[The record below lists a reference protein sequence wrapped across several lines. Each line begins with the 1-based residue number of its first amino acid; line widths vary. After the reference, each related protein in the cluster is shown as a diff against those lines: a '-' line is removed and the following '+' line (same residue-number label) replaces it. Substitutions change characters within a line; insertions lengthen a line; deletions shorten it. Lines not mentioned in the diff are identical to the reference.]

1 MIILLAVMYV
11 CAKFLG
17 VFAFDYNKITKRLE
31 ISVSG
36 SAYFIIVNL
45 FTLISIP
52 FAIWYIYD
60 YYPMQTSIVFDA
72 VSRAQC
78 LLLYIISITSFLER
92 LRMLYQSLD
101 AMNEHSDLV
110 RLLENTYSLIPKRT
124 LLFIIISLKCI
135 LPVNQLITPYFFI
148 AKSTNLTVWRIL
160 ANCVLFFTYGQLFII
175 LNTWSLR
182 NLSFRLLYDT
192 LNNRLSAIFD
202 NLKYQKA
209 TSVQRFSFASGMIL
223 CNNCKFSAAIDEI
236 ADFNSAIYLSL
247 LRISSLTPY
256 VYLGVITFQFINNV
270 FGLYRCFNLLDA
282 GPANGDFKFFIIA
295 GIATAWNF
303 VDIFVLFLVC
313 SLVNEGSACG
323 AWKTL
328 GRQFDTTYSS
338 AHLDRSVSLSQ
349 IRFRIFF
356 STT

>member
-1 MIILLAVMYV
+1 MVILLAVMYV

-60 YYPMQTSIVFDA
+60 YYPMQTSIVSDA

-148 AKSTNLTVWRIL
+148 AKGTNYTVWRIL

-192 LNNRLSAIFD
+192 LNDRLSAIFD

-209 TSVQRFSFASGMIL
+209 TSMQRFSSGMIL
-223 CNNCKFSAAIDEI
+223 CNNCKFSEAINEL
-236 ADFNSAIYLSL
+236 ADYNSAVYLSQL
-247 LRISSLTPY
+247 HVSSLVPI
-256 VYLGVITFQFINNV
+256 VHLGAVTFQFINNV
-270 FGLYRCFNLLDA
+270 FGLYHCYHLLQMA
-282 GPANGDFKFFIIA
+282 LANGDFKMLTVF
-295 GIATAWNF
+295 GMTMTWNF
-303 VDIFVLFLVC
+303 VDIFVLFITC
-313 SLVNEGSACG
+313 SLVNEGSISEG
-323 AWKTL
+323 WKNL
-328 GRQFDTTYSS
+328 FRQFDTVYSNV
-338 AHLDRSVSLSQ
+338 HLDRSVS
-349 IRFRIFF
+349 
-356 STT
+356 